1 MKLSVLLLAAAT
13 CTALALPVHAAD
25 ANKGET
31 LAKANGCMACHTV
44 DKKLVGPG
52 YREVA
57 AKYKGDKDAEAKLI
71 KKIKDGGS
79 GVWGPVPMPPHPSIS
94 DADLKT
100 MVDWILSLK

>member
-1 MKLSVLLLAAAT
+1 MKLSVLLFSAT
-13 CTALALPVHAAD
+13 ACVALALPVHAAD

-31 LAKANGCMACHTV
+31 LAKSNGCMACHTV

-52 YREVA
+52 YKEVA
-57 AKYKGDKDAEAKLI
+57 AKYKGDKDAEAKLM

-100 MVDWILSLK
+100 MADWILSLK